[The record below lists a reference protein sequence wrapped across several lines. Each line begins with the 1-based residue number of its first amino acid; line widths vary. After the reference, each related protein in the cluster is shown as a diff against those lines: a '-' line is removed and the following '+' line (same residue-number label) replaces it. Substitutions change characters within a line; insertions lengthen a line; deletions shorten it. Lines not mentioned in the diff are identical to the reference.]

1 MLKKLTQSEIDK
13 LVAELDKE
21 VSDALGKGEG
31 KSTDKPSVLNKLL
44 NIARVKKTQTEAGE

>member
-31 KSTDKPSVLNKLL
+31 KSTDKSSVLKNLL